1 MFRVKMFRVTMF
13 RVKMFRVTMFRVTM
27 FSVTMFGMAMFSTAT
42 FGTTTVAPN
51 QPMRQPTHAAPRTKG
66 GRWYFAAEGH
76 AVYCYGPVMTL
87 PQANGDLQKVAT
99 FCKDGRAVVP
109 LKD

>member
-1 MFRVKMFRVTMF
+1 MKFLTLALL
-13 RVKMFRVTMFRVTM
+13 
-27 FSVTMFGMAMFSTAT
+27 FSFSIAK
-42 FGTTTVAPN
+42 P
-51 QPMRQPTHAAPRTKG
+51 QPQPERRPVGHLEHRSKG
-66 GRWYFAAEGH
+66 GRWYLAASGH

-99 FCKDGRAVVP
+99 LCRDGQTVVP